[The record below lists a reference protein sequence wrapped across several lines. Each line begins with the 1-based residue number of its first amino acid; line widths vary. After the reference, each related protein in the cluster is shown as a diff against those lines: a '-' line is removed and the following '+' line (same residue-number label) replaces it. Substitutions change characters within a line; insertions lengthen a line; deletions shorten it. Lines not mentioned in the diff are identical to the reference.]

1 MCQPVDAGYGYSYK
15 KLVAQSQDQW
25 LELED
30 NVDLWMGNGSKKL
43 SVGDRRILIT
53 QWVGEAYEKIKS
65 SDYDH
70 FRWRCFQKTGCLI
83 TADGSEDNEIMPEGL
98 KDYEVIEPLPMQG
111 PSDIPAQVIPEAL
124 PEPSDV
130 IGSDDLF
137 TSMTNEDT
145 LESEAFE
152 EDERIDSESDR

>member
-53 QWVGEAYEKIKS
+53 QWVGVAYEKIKS

-70 FRWRCFQKTGCLI
+70 FRWRCFQKTG
-83 TADGSEDNEIMPEGL
+83 S
-98 KDYEVIEPLPMQG
+98 LPM
-111 PSDIPAQVIPEAL
+111 
-124 PEPSDV
+124 
-130 IGSDDLF
+130 DLR
-137 TSMTNEDT
+137 TMK
-145 LESEAFE
+145 
-152 EDERIDSESDR
+152 